1 MAEFFI
7 RRPIVAMVIAILT
20 IIVGLVALKRLPIS
34 EYPPVSP
41 TMIQVTTTY
50 RGAAAEAVMESVAT
64 PIESKVNG
72 VDKLLYIQSYSSND
86 GKLTLNTYFD
96 VGTDVDIMQ
105 VNTQNRV
112 GQAEAQLPDA
122 VKKEGVVVNRSS
134 PDILMVVALSSPKG
148 TYDAIFLGNYCDINL
163 VDAIKRVRGVGD
175 VKNFTAQDYT
185 MRIWLR
191 PDRLASLAIT
201 PSDIQNAIK
210 EQNAQSP
217 AGRIGAEPAPPGQQ
231 TQFNV
236 RTLGLLKDPKEFA
249 EIIVRSNPDGSQ
261 VKIKDVG
268 RVELGAQT
276 YDLRA
281 RLNKAPAGAIG
292 IYLAPG
298 ANALE
303 TADNVR
309 KILASAKERFPPDMD
324 YDITLDSTL
333 PIKAS
338 MNEIVHTLFEAIIL
352 VLIVVFIFLQ
362 SFRATIIPMCTVPVS
377 LLGAFILFPVLGFS
391 VNVLT
396 MFGLVLAIG
405 IVVDDAIVVVEA
417 VQHHIEH
424 GLTPVDATRQAMKE
438 VSGPVVA
445 IGLVLCAVFV
455 PVAFMG
461 GVTGQ
466 LYRQFALTIAV
477 AVVFSVINALTLSPA
492 LAAMLL
498 RKPKPGRG
506 PISKFFKWFNRTFE
520 RMSSG
525 YGSIVGGIA
534 RKAARSMLLLVAV
547 VAGIWIIGKFVPGG
561 FIPDEDKG
569 YMFVAVQLPE
579 GASLQRTDATLKQIE
594 SIVGSTEGVRSSVAI
609 AGMNILN
616 SLNFPNSA
624 LMFIGLKPWEERKAP
639 ELHASALAREWTKKF
654 AAIPGAK
661 AFAFGPPPLPGY
673 GNVSGFTVQLQDRT
687 GGSIKQLAGYLQQF
701 MADVA
706 KRPEIGRV
714 SATFDPASP
723 QVKVELDREKA
734 RTLGVP
740 VDMVFATLQ
749 TYLSGLYVNDFV
761 RFGRVYKVFLQAEA
775 QYTDKPGDIGQFY
788 VRNNE
793 GKMVPLSTMVTVS
806 KMTGPN
812 FVTRFNLY
820 NAAEIM
826 GAPAPGYSSGQ
837 AMKAI
842 EEVMKTMPPETG
854 YEWSG
859 LTLQE
864 KKSEGQAPIIFGM
877 AVLIVFLLLAAQYE
891 SWGLPFSVLL
901 ATPTVVLGTLIGMW
915 VRGFDLNVYA
925 QIGLVMLIG
934 LSAKNAILIVE
945 FAKMRREE
953 GNEILASA
961 VEGSKLRLRP
971 ILMTSFAF
979 RFATSSCSGLL
990 SAGRNPPN
998 PYKLS
1003 PLAQSRKEERID
1015 EVRSSKFEVRNR
1027 KSEFSHGWASMDRTD
1042 ISFGCVCWVD
1052 GLQSWTGL
1060 QASAGKYASELQ
1072 DGRIGH
1078 ESFGRAEIAR
1088 RSRLVGG
1095 VSGSSTLAVYR

>member
-1 MAEFFI
+1 MADFFI

-20 IIVGLVALKRLPIS
+20 VIVGAITLQRLPIS

-72 VDKLLYIQSYSSND
+72 VDKLLYLQSYSAND
-86 GKLTLNTYFD
+86 GKLTLNVYFD

-134 PDILMVVALSSPKG
+134 PDILMVVALNSPSN
-148 TYDAIFLGNYCDINL
+148 TYDAVFLGNYCDINL
-163 VDAIKRVRGVGD
+163 VDSIKRVRGVGD

-191 PDRLASLAIT
+191 PDKLASLGIT
-201 PSDIQNAIK
+201 PGDIQNAIK

-217 AGRIGAEPAPPGQQ
+217 AGRIGAEPAPPGQENQ
-231 TQFNV
+231 YNV
-236 RTLGLLKDPKEFA
+236 RAQGLLRDPKEFA
-249 EIIVRSNPDGSQ
+249 EIIIRSNPDGSQ
-261 VKIKDVG
+261 VKVKDVA

-281 RLNKAPAGAIG
+281 RLNESAAGAIG

-309 KILASAKERFPPDMD
+309 KILEDAKKRFPPDMD

-338 MNEIVHTLFEAIIL
+338 MEEIVHTLFEAVVL

-377 LLGAFILFPVLGFS
+377 LLGAFIMFPVLGFS

-417 VQHHIEH
+417 VQHHLEH
-424 GLTPVDATRQAMKE
+424 GMTPVEATRQAMKE

-466 LYRQFALTIAV
+466 LYSQFALTIAV

-492 LAAMLL
+492 LSALLL
-498 RKPKPGRG
+498 RKPTPGRG
-506 PISKFFKWFNRTFE
+506 PLAAFFRVFNKFFDWLSN
-520 RMSSG
+520 S
-525 YGSIVGGIA
+525 YGNVVGGLA

-547 VAGIWIIGKFVPGG
+547 VGGIWILGKFVPGG

-569 YMFVAVQLPE
+569 YLFVAVELPE
-579 GASLQRTDATLKQIE
+579 GASLQRSDEALKQVE
-594 SIVGSTEGVRSSVAI
+594 AIVCNTRGVKSAVGL

-616 SLNFPNSA
+616 SLNVPNAA
-624 LMFIGLKPWEERKAP
+624 LMFVGLEPWEERKAP
-639 ELHASALAREWTKKF
+639 ELHASAIAREWNRKF
-654 AAIPGAK
+654 HAIPGAK

-673 GNVSGFTVQLQDRT
+673 GNVSGFTMQLQDRS
-687 GGSIKQLAGYLQQF
+687 GGSIEQLASYVHQLQTN
-701 MADVA
+701 VA
-706 KRPEIGRV
+706 ARPEIGRI
-714 SATFDPASP
+714 STTFNPATP
-723 QVKVELDREKA
+723 QVKIELDREKA

-740 VDMVFATLQ
+740 VDSVFQTLQ
-749 TYLSGLYVNDFV
+749 AYLSGLYVNDFV
-761 RFGRVYKVFLQAEA
+761 RFGRVYKVFLQAES
-775 QYTDKPGDIGQFY
+775 QFTDKPTDIGQFY
-788 VRNNE
+788 VRNNS
-793 GKMVPLSTMVTVS
+793 GQMVPLSALVKVS
-806 KMTGPN
+806 QMSGPN

-820 NAAEIM
+820 NAAEMM
-826 GAPAPGYSSGQ
+826 GAPAPGFSSGQ
-837 AMKAI
+837 AIKAI
-842 EEVMKTMPPETG
+842 EEVMKSMPSEVG

-877 AVLIVFLLLAAQYE
+877 AVLFVFLLLAAQYE
-891 SWGLPFSVLL
+891 SWGLPLSVLL
-901 ATPTVVLGTLIGMW
+901 ATPTVVLGTMVGML
-915 VRGFDLNVYA
+915 VRQFDLNVYA

-934 LSAKNAILIVE
+934 LAAKNAILIVE
-945 FAKMRREE
+945 FAKMKREE
-953 GNEILASA
+953 GVEILEAA
-961 VEGSKLRLRP
+961 VQGSKLRLRP

-979 RFATSSCSGLL
+979 IL
-990 SAGRNPPN
+990 
-998 PYKLS
+998 
-1003 PLAQSRKEERID
+1003 
-1015 EVRSSKFEVRNR
+1015 
-1027 KSEFSHGWASMDRTD
+1027 
-1042 ISFGCVCWVD
+1042 GCVPLMLATGSGAAARSTMGTGVVYGMTIATAL
-1052 GLQSWTGL
+1052 GLFIIPVCYVFVQ
-1060 QASAGKYASELQ
+1060 
-1072 DGRIGH
+1072 
-1078 ESFGRAEIAR
+1078 
-1088 RSRLVGG
+1088 RLVERGG
-1095 VSGSSTLAVYR
+1095 KKTPAPAAAAAAEKGGPQ

>member
-1 MAEFFI
+1 MADFFI

-20 IIVGLVALKRLPIS
+20 VIVGAITLKRLPIS

-72 VDKLLYIQSYSSND
+72 VDKLLYIQSYNAND
-86 GKLTLNTYFD
+86 GKLTMNVYFD

-134 PDILMVVALSSPKG
+134 PDILMVIALNSPRG
-148 TYDAIFLGNYCDINL
+148 TYDAVFLGNYCDINL
-163 VDAIKRVRGVGD
+163 VDAIKRVKGVGD
-175 VKNFTAQDYT
+175 VKNFTAQDYS
-185 MRIWLR
+185 MRVWLR
-191 PDRLASLAIT
+191 PDKLATLGIT
-201 PSDIQNAIK
+201 PQDISNAIK

-217 AGRIGAEPAPPGQQ
+217 AGRIGAEPAPPG
-231 TQFNV
+231 TESQFNV
-236 RTLGLLKDPKEFA
+236 RALGLLKDPKEFA
-249 EIIVRSNPDGSQ
+249 EIIIRSNPDGSQ
-261 VKIKDVG
+261 VKVKDVA

-281 RLNKAPAGAIG
+281 RLNKSPAGAIG
-292 IYLAPG
+292 VYLAPG

-303 TADNVR
+303 TAANVR
-309 KILASAKERFPPDMD
+309 KILESAKDRFPPDMA

-338 MNEIVHTLFEAIIL
+338 MDEIVHTLFEAVIL
-352 VLIVVFIFLQ
+352 VLIVVYVFLQ

-377 LLGAFILFPVLGFS
+377 LLGAFIMFPVLGFS

-424 GLTPVDATRQAMKE
+424 GKDPVEATRIAMKE

-466 LYRQFALTIAV
+466 LYSQFALTIAV
-477 AVVFSVINALTLSPA
+477 AVIFCVIPPGSRSPA
-492 LAAMLL
+492 RSAMLL
-498 RKPKPGRG
+498 QYPTPGKG
-506 PISKFFKWFNRTFE
+506 PIAKFFKWFNKTFDNLGK
-520 RMSSG
+520 G
-525 YGSIVGGIA
+525 YGNIVGILA
-534 RKAARSMLLLVAV
+534 RKAARSMLLLVIVV
-547 VAGIWIIGKFVPGG
+547 VAIWLIGKFVPGG

-569 YMFVAVQLPE
+569 YLFVAVELPE
-579 GASLQRTDATLKQIE
+579 GASLQRTDEVLKQVE
-594 SIVGSTEGVRSSVAI
+594 NIVGSTKGVRSAVGL

-616 SLNFPNSA
+616 SLNFPNCA
-624 LMFIGLKPWEERKAP
+624 LMFVGLEPWEERKAP
-639 ELHASALAREWTKKF
+639 ELHAKALAAEWNKKF
-654 AAIPGAK
+654 FAIPGAR

-673 GNVSGFTVQLQDRT
+673 GNVSGFTMQLQDRS
-687 GGSIKQLAGYLQQF
+687 GGSIEHLAGYVKQLTE
-701 MADVA
+701 AVA
-706 KRPEIGRV
+706 KRPEIGRI
-714 SATFDPASP
+714 STTFNPATP

-740 VDMVFATLQ
+740 VDSVFSTLQ

-761 RFGRVYKVFLQAEA
+761 RFGRVYKVFLQAES
-775 QYTDKPGDIGQFY
+775 QFTSRPEDIGQFY
-788 VRNNE
+788 VRNND
-793 GKMVPLSTMVTVS
+793 GGMVPLSTLVHIS
-806 KMTGPN
+806 KMSGPN

-837 AMKAI
+837 AIKAI
-842 EEVMKTMPPETG
+842 EEVMKAMPAETG

-877 AVLIVFLLLAAQYE
+877 AVLFVFLLLAAQYE

-901 ATPTVVLGTLIGMW
+901 ATPTVILGTMIGMW
-915 VRGFDLNVYA
+915 VRHYDLNVYA

-934 LSAKNAILIVE
+934 LAAKNAILIVE
-945 FAKMRREE
+945 FAKMKREE
-953 GNEILASA
+953 GVAILDAA
-961 VEGSKLRLRP
+961 VEGSRLRLRP

-979 RFATSSCSGLL
+979 IL
-990 SAGRNPPN
+990 
-998 PYKLS
+998 
-1003 PLAQSRKEERID
+1003 
-1015 EVRSSKFEVRNR
+1015 
-1027 KSEFSHGWASMDRTD
+1027 
-1042 ISFGCVCWVD
+1042 GCVPLMLATGSGAAARSTMGTGVVFGMTIATVL
-1052 GLQSWTGL
+1052 GLFIIPVCYVFV
-1060 QASAGKYASELQ
+1060 QALVERGAKPKPAQPPANTTEQ
-1072 DGRIGH
+1072 
-1078 ESFGRAEIAR
+1078 GRAH
-1088 RSRLVGG
+1088 
-1095 VSGSSTLAVYR
+1095 

>member
-1 MAEFFI
+1 MADFFI

-20 IIVGLVALKRLPIS
+20 VIVGTITLKRLPIS

-72 VDKLLYIQSYSSND
+72 VDKLLYLQSFNAND
-86 GKLTLNTYFD
+86 GKLTLNVYFD

-134 PDILMVVALSSPKG
+134 PDILMVVALASPKG
-148 TYDAIFLGNYCDINL
+148 TYDAVFLGNYCDINL

-191 PDRLASLAIT
+191 PDRLASLGIT
-201 PSDIQNAIK
+201 PQDIQNAIK

-217 AGRIGAEPAPPGQQ
+217 AGRIGAEPAPRGQQ
-231 TQFNV
+231 SQFNV
-236 RTLGLLKDPKEFA
+236 RAQGLLKEPKEFG
-249 EIIVRSNPDGSQ
+249 EIIIRSNPDGSQ
-261 VKIKDVG
+261 VKIKDVA

-281 RLNKAPAGAIG
+281 RLNKSPAGAIG
-292 IYLAPG
+292 VFLAPG
-298 ANALE
+298 ANAIE
-303 TADNVR
+303 TAENVR
-309 KILASAKERFPPDMD
+309 KILEEAKLRFPPDME
-324 YDITLDSTL
+324 YDVTLDSTL

-338 MNEIVHTLFEAIIL
+338 MEEIVHTLLEAVVL
-352 VLIVVFIFLQ
+352 VLLVVYIFLQ

-377 LLGAFILFPVLGFS
+377 LLGAFIMFPVLGFS

-417 VQHHIEH
+417 VQHHLEH
-424 GLTPVDATRQAMKE
+424 GLTPVEATRQAMKE

-466 LYRQFALTIAV
+466 LYSQFALTIAV

-492 LAAMLL
+492 LSALML
-498 RKPKPGRG
+498 RKPTPGRG
-506 PISKFFKWFNRTFE
+506 PIAAFFNLFNRGFDWL
-520 RMSSG
+520 G
-525 YGSIVGGIA
+525 QHYGSVVGGLA

-547 VAGIWIIGKFVPGG
+547 VGGIWMLGRIVPGG

-569 YMFVAVQLPE
+569 YLFVAVELPE
-579 GASLQRTDATLKQIE
+579 GSSLQRTDEVLKQIE
-594 SIVGSTEGVRSSVAI
+594 GIVNGTPGVRSAVAL
-609 AGMNILN
+609 AGYNILN
-616 SLNFPNSA
+616 SLNFPNTA
-624 LMFIGLKPWEERKAP
+624 MMFVGLEPWEERKAP
-639 ELHASALAREWTKKF
+639 ERHAANLAREWTRQF
-654 AAIPGAK
+654 AAIPGAR

-673 GNVSGFTVQLQDRT
+673 GNVSGFSLQLQDRS
-687 GGSIKQLAGYLQQF
+687 GGSVAQLAEYVKALTEAVGNR
-701 MADVA
+701 
-706 KRPEIGRV
+706 KEIGRI
-714 SATFDPASP
+714 STTFNPATP

-734 RTLGVP
+734 RTLGVT
-740 VDMVFATLQ
+740 VDSVFATLQ

-761 RFGRVYKVFLQAEA
+761 RFGRVYKVFLQAES
-775 QYTDKPGDIGQFY
+775 QFTDRPDDIGQFY

-793 GKMVPLSTMVTVS
+793 GQMVPLNTLVKVS
-806 KMTGPN
+806 KMSGPN
-812 FVTRFNLY
+812 LVTRFNLF

-826 GAPAPGYSSGQ
+826 GAAAPGYSSGQ
-837 AMKAI
+837 AMQAI
-842 EEVMKTMPPETG
+842 AEVMRTLPSEVG

-877 AVLIVFLLLAAQYE
+877 AVLFVFLLLAAQYE

-915 VRGFDLNVYA
+915 VRHYDLNVYA

-934 LSAKNAILIVE
+934 LAAKNAILIVE
-945 FAKMRREE
+945 FAKMQREA
-953 GNEILASA
+953 GKPILDAA
-961 VEGSKLRLRP
+961 VEGARLRLRP

-979 RFATSSCSGLL
+979 ILGCVPLMLATGSGAASRSTMGTGVVYGMTIATAVGLFIIPVCYVFVQRIVESSGGAPPVPPPEPKE
-990 SAGRNPPN
+990 SAGTP
-998 PYKLS
+998 
-1003 PLAQSRKEERID
+1003 
-1015 EVRSSKFEVRNR
+1015 
-1027 KSEFSHGWASMDRTD
+1027 HGGT
-1042 ISFGCVCWVD
+1042 
-1052 GLQSWTGL
+1052 
-1060 QASAGKYASELQ
+1060 
-1072 DGRIGH
+1072 H
-1078 ESFGRAEIAR
+1078 
-1088 RSRLVGG
+1088 
-1095 VSGSSTLAVYR
+1095 

>member
-1 MAEFFI
+1 MADFFI

-20 IIVGLVALKRLPIS
+20 VIVGLITLKRLPIS

-72 VDKLLYIQSYSSND
+72 VDKLIYLQSFNAND
-86 GKLTLNTYFD
+86 GKLTLNVYFD

-112 GQAEAQLPDA
+112 GQAEAQLPEA

-134 PDILMVVALSSPKG
+134 PDILMVVALNSPSN

-185 MRIWLR
+185 MRVWLR
-191 PDRLASLAIT
+191 PDRLATLGIT

-217 AGRIGAEPAPPGQQ
+217 AGRIGAEPAPPGQEM
-231 TQFNV
+231 QFNV
-236 RTLGLLKDPKEFA
+236 RALGLLKDPKEFA
-249 EIIVRSNPDGSQ
+249 EIIIRSNPDGSQ

-281 RLNKAPAGAIG
+281 RLNRSPAGAIG

-298 ANALE
+298 ANAIE
-303 TADNVR
+303 TADNVK
-309 KILASAKERFPPDMD
+309 KILKEAEAKFPPDMA

-338 MNEIVHTLFEAIIL
+338 MEEIVHTLLEAVVL
-352 VLIVVFIFLQ
+352 VLIVVYVFLQ

-377 LLGAFILFPVLGFS
+377 LLGAFIMFPVLGFS

-417 VQHHIEH
+417 VQHHLEH
-424 GLTPVDATRQAMKE
+424 GKEPVEATKLAMKE

-466 LYRQFALTIAV
+466 LYSQFALTIAV
-477 AVVFSVINALTLSPA
+477 AVIFSVINALTLSPA
-492 LAAMLL
+492 LSALL
-498 RKPKPGRG
+498 LKKPTPGRG
-506 PISKFFKWFNRTFE
+506 PIAAFFKMFNRFFDWLSTN
-520 RMSSG
+520 
-525 YGSIVGGIA
+525 YGSIVGGLA
-534 RKAARSMLLLVAV
+534 RKATRSMLLLVIV
-547 VAGIWIIGKFVPGG
+547 VGGILLVGKFVPGG

-569 YMFVAVQLPE
+569 YLFVAVELPE
-579 GASLQRTDATLKQIE
+579 GASLQRTDEILQQVE
-594 SIVGSTEGVRSSVAI
+594 GIVCNTPGVRSAVSL

-616 SLNFPNSA
+616 SLNFPNAA
-624 LMFIGLKPWEERKAP
+624 LMFVGLEPWEERKSP

-654 AAIPGAK
+654 QAIPGAK
-661 AFAFGPPPLPGY
+661 AFSFGPPPLPGY
-673 GNVSGFTVQLQDRT
+673 GNVSGFSMQLQDRS
-687 GGSIKQLAGYLQQF
+687 GGSIEQLAGYVDQLTK
-701 MADVA
+701 AVA
-706 KRPEIGRV
+706 QRPEIGRV
-714 SATFDPASP
+714 STTFNPSTP
-723 QVKVELDREKA
+723 QVKVELDREKC
-734 RTLGVP
+734 RTLGVT
-740 VDMVFATLQ
+740 VDSVFATLQ

-761 RFGRVYKVFLQAEA
+761 RFGRVYKVFLQAEP
-775 QYTDKPGDIGQFY
+775 QFTDKPDDIGQFY

-793 GKMVPLSTMVTVS
+793 GGMVPLNTLVKIS
-806 KMTGPN
+806 KMSGPN
-812 FVTRFNLY
+812 VVTRFNLY

-842 EEVMKTMPPETG
+842 EEVMKTLPSEVG

-877 AVLIVFLLLAAQYE
+877 AVLFVFLLLAAQYE
-891 SWGLPFSVLL
+891 SWGLPFAVLL
-901 ATPTVVLGTLIGMW
+901 ATPTVILGTMVGMLA
-915 VRGFDLNVYA
+915 RSFDLNVYA

-934 LSAKNAILIVE
+934 LAAKNAILIVE
-945 FAKMRREE
+945 FAKMKREE
-953 GNEILASA
+953 GVEILDAA
-961 VEGSKLRLRP
+961 VQGSKLRLRP

-979 RFATSSCSGLL
+979 IL
-990 SAGRNPPN
+990 
-998 PYKLS
+998 
-1003 PLAQSRKEERID
+1003 
-1015 EVRSSKFEVRNR
+1015 
-1027 KSEFSHGWASMDRTD
+1027 
-1042 ISFGCVCWVD
+1042 GCVPLMLATGSGAASRSTMGTGVVYGMTIATAI
-1052 GLQSWTGL
+1052 GLFLIPVCYVFVQRIVERS
-1060 QASAGKYASELQ
+1060 GKKAA
-1072 DGRIGH
+1072 IPAAVPV
-1078 ESFGRAEIAR
+1078 AEK
-1088 RSRLVGG
+1088 GG
-1095 VSGSSTLAVYR
+1095 AH

>member
-1 MAEFFI
+1 MADFFI
-7 RRPIVAMVIAILT
+7 RRPIVAIVIAILT
-20 IIVGLVALKRLPIS
+20 VVVGLITLMRLPIS

-72 VDKLLYIQSYSSND
+72 VDKLLYIQSFNAND
-86 GKLTLNTYFD
+86 GKLTLNIYFD

-105 VNTQNRV
+105 VNAQNRV

-122 VKKEGVVVNRSS
+122 VKREGVVVNRSS
-134 PDILMVVALSSPKG
+134 PDILMVVALASPKG

-175 VKNFTAQDYT
+175 VKNFTAQDYS

-191 PDRLASLAIT
+191 PDKLASLGIT

-217 AGRIGAEPAPPGQQ
+217 SGRIGAEPAPPGQESQ
-231 TQFNV
+231 YNV
-236 RTLGLLKDPKEFA
+236 RALGLLKDPKEFE
-249 EIIVRSNPDGSQ
+249 EIIIRSNPDGSQ
-261 VKIKDVG
+261 VKVKDVA

-281 RLNKAPAGAIG
+281 RLNKSPAGAIG

-298 ANALE
+298 ANAIE
-303 TADNVR
+303 TADNVK
-309 KILASAKERFPPDMD
+309 KILSDAQKRFPPDME
-324 YDITLDSTL
+324 YDVTLDTTL

-338 MNEIVHTLFEAIIL
+338 MAEIEHTLVEAIIL
-352 VLIVVFIFLQ
+352 VLIVVYVFLQ

-377 LLGAFILFPVLGFS
+377 LLGAFIMFPALGFS

-417 VQHHIEH
+417 VMHHLEH
-424 GLTPVDATRQAMKE
+424 GKNPKEATQIAMKE
-438 VSGPVVA
+438 VSGPVIA

-466 LYRQFALTIAV
+466 LYSQFALTIAV

-492 LAAMLL
+492 LSAMLL
-498 RKPKPGRG
+498 KPPKPGRG
-506 PISKFFKWFNRTFE
+506 PIAAFFKQFNKFFDWLSN
-520 RMSSG
+520 S
-525 YGSIVGGIA
+525 YGNIVGGLA
-534 RKAARSMLLLVAV
+534 RKATRSMILLVIV
-547 VAGIWIIGKFVPGG
+547 VGGIWLVGKGVPGG

-569 YMFVAVQLPE
+569 YLFVAVELPE
-579 GASLQRTDATLKQIE
+579 GASLQRSDAILKQVE
-594 SIVGSTEGVRSSVAI
+594 DIVCSTHGVRSAVAI

-616 SLNFPNSA
+616 SLNVPNCA
-624 LMFIGLKPWEERKAP
+624 LMFIGLEDWDDRKKP
-639 ELHASALAREWTKKF
+639 ELHSSVLAREWTKKF
-654 AAIPGAK
+654 AAIPGAR

-673 GNVSGFTVQLQDRT
+673 GNVSGFSMQLQDRS
-687 GGSIKQLAGYLQQF
+687 GGSIEQLAGYVKQLTD
-701 MADVA
+701 AA
-706 KRPEIGRV
+706 SKRPEISRV
-714 SATFDPASP
+714 STTFNPANP

-740 VDMVFATLQ
+740 VDSVFATLQ

-761 RFGRVYKVFLQAEA
+761 RFGRVYKVFLQAEPEF
-775 QYTDKPGDIGQFY
+775 TDKPSDIGQFY
-788 VRNNE
+788 VRNNTGE
-793 GKMVPLSTMVTVS
+793 MVPLSTLVS
-806 KMTGPN
+806 IGKMSGPN
-812 FVTRFNLY
+812 LVTRFNLY
-820 NAAEIM
+820 NAAEII
-826 GAPAPGYSSGQ
+826 GSAAPGYSSAQ
-837 AMKAI
+837 AIKAI
-842 EEVMKTMPPETG
+842 EEVMKTMPSEVG
-854 YEWSG
+854 FEWSG

-877 AVLIVFLLLAAQYE
+877 AIFFVFLLLAAQYE
-891 SWGLPFSVLL
+891 SWSLPFAVLL

-915 VRGFDLNVYA
+915 MRSYDLNVYA

-945 FAKMRREE
+945 FAKMKRDE
-953 GNEILASA
+953 GVPILDAA
-961 VEGSKLRLRP
+961 VQGSKLRLRP

-979 RFATSSCSGLL
+979 ILGCVPLMLATGSGAAARSTMGTGVVYGMTIATAIGLFIIPVCYVFVQAL
-990 SAGRNPPN
+990 SERGN
-998 PYKLS
+998 KK
-1003 PLAQSRKEERID
+1003 KEETD
-1015 EVRSSKFEVRNR
+1015 EVPVPVEEK
-1027 KSEFSHGWASMDRTD
+1027 
-1042 ISFGCVCWVD
+1042 
-1052 GLQSWTGL
+1052 
-1060 QASAGKYASELQ
+1060 
-1072 DGRIGH
+1072 
-1078 ESFGRAEIAR
+1078 
-1088 RSRLVGG
+1088 GG
-1095 VSGSSTLAVYR
+1095 AH

>member
-1 MAEFFI
+1 MADFFI

-20 IIVGLVALKRLPIS
+20 VIVGVITLKKLPIS

-72 VDKLLYIQSYSSND
+72 VDKLLYMQSFNAND
-86 GKLTLNTYFD
+86 GKLTLNVYFD

-112 GQAEAQLPDA
+112 SQAEAQLPAA
-122 VKKEGVVVNRSS
+122 VKQEGVVVNRSS
-134 PDILMVVALSSPKG
+134 PDILMVVALSSPNK

-175 VKNFTAQDYT
+175 VKNFTAQDYA
-185 MRIWLR
+185 MRVWLR
-191 PDRLASLAIT
+191 PDKLASLGIA
-201 PSDIQNAIK
+201 PSDIQNALK
-210 EQNAQSP
+210 EQNAQAP
-217 AGRIGAEPAPPGQQ
+217 AGRIGAEPAPPGQEM
-231 TQFNV
+231 QFNV
-236 RTLGLLKDPKEFA
+236 RALGLLKDPKEF
-249 EIIVRSNPDGSQ
+249 EQIIIRSNPDGSQ

-281 RLNKAPAGAIG
+281 RLTKPTKTPSSAGAIG

-298 ANALE
+298 ANAID
-303 TADNVR
+303 TAKNVR
-309 KILASAKERFPPDMD
+309 TILEDAKKRFPPDMD
-324 YDITLDSTL
+324 YDVTLDSTL
-333 PIKAS
+333 PINAS
-338 MNEIVHTLFEAIIL
+338 IHEILKTLEEAVIL
-352 VLIVVFIFLQ
+352 VLIVVYIFLQ

-377 LLGAFILFPVLGFS
+377 LLGAFIMFPVLGFS

-417 VQHHIEH
+417 VQHHLEH
-424 GLTPVDATRQAMKE
+424 GLTPVEATQQAMKE

-466 LYRQFALTIAV
+466 LYSQFALTIAV

-492 LAAMLL
+492 LSALL
-498 RKPKPGRG
+498 LKKPTPGRG
-506 PISKFFKWFNRTFE
+506 PIAAFFKLFNRVFDWLSNT
-520 RMSSG
+520 
-525 YGSIVGGIA
+525 YGKVVGGIA

-547 VAGIWIIGKFVPGG
+547 VVGIWIIGKFVPGG

-569 YMFVAVQLPE
+569 YLFVAVELPE
-579 GASLQRTDATLKQIE
+579 GASLQRTDALLKRVE
-594 SIVGSTEGVRSSVAI
+594 SVVNDTPGVRSAVGL

-616 SLNFPNSA
+616 SLNVPNAA
-624 LMFIGLKPWEERKAP
+624 LMFVGLEPWEERKRP
-639 ELHASALAREWTKKF
+639 ERHASALAREWTRKF
-654 AAIPGAK
+654 AAIPGAR

-673 GNVSGFTVQLQDRT
+673 GNVSGFSMQLQDRS
-687 GGSIKQLAGYLQQF
+687 GGSIAQLAGYVQQLT
-701 MADVA
+701 AAVA

-714 SATFDPASP
+714 STTFNPATP

-734 RTLGVP
+734 RTLGVT
-740 VDMVFATLQ
+740 VDSVFQTLQ
-749 TYLSGLYVNDFV
+749 AYLSGLYVNDFV
-761 RFGRVYKVFLQAEA
+761 RFGRVYKVFLQAES
-775 QYTDKPGDIGQFY
+775 QFTSKPEEIGQFY
-788 VRNNE
+788 VRNSS
-793 GKMVPLSTMVTVS
+793 GGMVPLNTLVKIS
-806 KMTGPN
+806 KMSGPN
-812 FVTRFNLY
+812 VVTRFNLY

-842 EEVMKTMPPETG
+842 EEVMKTMPSEVG
-854 YEWSG
+854 KEWSG

-877 AVLIVFLLLAAQYE
+877 AILFVFLLLAAQYE
-891 SWGLPFSVLL
+891 SWGLPFAVLL
-901 ATPTVVLGTLIGMW
+901 ATPTVILGTMVGMF
-915 VRGFDLNVYA
+915 VRHFELNVYA

-934 LSAKNAILIVE
+934 LAAKNAILIVE
-945 FAKMRREE
+945 FAKMKREE
-953 GNEILASA
+953 GVEILDAA
-961 VEGSKLRLRP
+961 VQGSKLRLRP

-979 RFATSSCSGLL
+979 IL
-990 SAGRNPPN
+990 
-998 PYKLS
+998 
-1003 PLAQSRKEERID
+1003 
-1015 EVRSSKFEVRNR
+1015 
-1027 KSEFSHGWASMDRTD
+1027 
-1042 ISFGCVCWVD
+1042 GCVPLMLATGSGAASRSTMGTGVVYGMTIATVI
-1052 GLQSWTGL
+1052 GLFLIPVCYVFVQRIVERG
-1060 QASAGKYASELQ
+1060 GKKTPIPATAPA
-1072 DGRIGH
+1072 
-1078 ESFGRAEIAR
+1078 AEKGAH
-1088 RSRLVGG
+1088 
-1095 VSGSSTLAVYR
+1095 